1 VEREKAWLYEFYM
14 GDLEDAAKVRGRALR
29 KPDYAG
35 GWQGYE
41 EQAVHDKAQ
50 LLARRHFR
58 DTADKIDD
66 LMGRTGAE
74 LLIVGGHQETVAE
87 FLPFL
92 PRHVQPRV
100 AGTFVVD
107 PSTMSPGQVRERAEE
122 VVEAYQR
129 DEERR
134 YRPPG
139 RPARRRHRRGGTR
152 GGAMDRLQDAL
163 LSRRTLLLGGLAL
176 GVPAFVAACSSGG
189 GERTTRRPRATTT
202 SPSTGPAGS
211 LTPTPSC
218 GDNAEATRA
227 QTEGPFFEPDS
238 PEKSNF
244 VGDVG
249 KGTKIVLTGSVL
261 TTACQPVARA
271 LLDVWHADSDGEYDN
286 EGFRLRGHF
295 FTDDQGAYRLETIVP
310 GNYSG
315 RTKHFHVKVRP
326 PGGRVLT
333 TQLYFPGERQNEQ
346 DSIFQPELLMDVRD
360 SASGKDAAFTFVV

>member
-1 VEREKAWLYEFYM
+1 
-14 GDLEDAAKVRGRALR
+14 
-29 KPDYAG
+29 
-35 GWQGYE
+35 
-41 EQAVHDKAQ
+41 
-50 LLARRHFR
+50 
-58 DTADKIDD
+58 
-66 LMGRTGAE
+66 
-74 LLIVGGHQETVAE
+74 
-87 FLPFL
+87 
-92 PRHVQPRV
+92 
-100 AGTFVVD
+100 
-107 PSTMSPGQVRERAEE
+107 
-122 VVEAYQR
+122 
-129 DEERR
+129 
-134 YRPPG
+134 
-139 RPARRRHRRGGTR
+139 
-152 GGAMDRLQDAL
+152 MDRPEDAL
-163 LSRRTLLLGGLAL
+163 LSRRTMLLGGLAL
-176 GVPAFVAACSSGG
+176 GVPAVVAACSSGG

-202 SPSTGPAGS
+202 SPSTGSAGS
-211 LTPTPSC
+211 LTPTPAC

-238 PEKSNF
+238 PEKANF

-271 LLDVWHADSDGEYDN
+271 LLDVWHADADGEYDN

-295 FTDDQGAYRLETIVP
+295 FTDDQGAYRLDTIVP

-360 SASGKDAAFTFVV
+360 SASGKDATFTFVV